1 MARGIFTLS
10 RVRTKKIKDEWID
23 YSDVWHYQGNPVN
36 RSAYGFS
43 QHTHIQQTEFSALW
57 NASTIV
63 DKLSFDTETASF
75 LPEISNDGDNRWMLA
90 NSRDMYH
97 CGGGDYPVGS
107 FVGANIGEDGFN
119 HGGFG
124 QHAVKKISFSNDSQ
138 SSIPSVTLDR
148 IDYDPIVG
156 EFGDKTRGLEN
167 TLAVG
172 EKEASTLGNNN
183 AGYIIGG
190 KKYDVVNDD
199 YFNGSNF
206 VFFKSEGYASSQY
219 YKINYSN
226 DAKSVLPGSSTG
238 QAYRG
243 AYFLTFGNLDRGY
256 VGGGEAAGS
265 DSPYTLSSYPTNF
278 WHYSGHGPWQFHYN
292 SSMFRLTYSTETS
305 SRVPSLDLG
314 AYQAGNDT
322 GMFGWRSPS
331 FSNGADGNSTEA
343 YTMGRDSSDYE
354 GYGQVWNR
362 NATSTINKITFST
375 ETISA
380 VSGANRSTYVETN
393 DVNRKEGF
401 DVRSASSGT
410 SVYAMAAVESS
421 TDRFADKF
429 NISSGTVTTLTSTG
443 LRTNMFASATGQGKP
458 YQGGYQIPF
467 DRGPATNYYGQP
479 GTPPVETPAED
490 PYIQYHGGPTYGYII
505 NEGMYLHKI
514 STGLTEHIDHNNS
527 INPRFD
533 GIGVKL
539 GTSWMFSGNLTV
551 GTGNGWY
558 RWKGNNYSPGG
569 GNDPNGAAVREA
581 TTLPVVASA
590 ALSNRSAAYVSG
602 GVEYVDALA
611 FPITSGN
618 GPGPYTHPA
627 CRTGELLRS
636 DTHKINYVTD
646 IVTRLPSSN
655 LPREN
660 GAAQHGGNE
669 DVGYILGGYVHGT
682 EAGVDNQYIGSD
694 MPTNSDCEKIT
705 YSTETYSS
713 IPTNAP
719 VSGTGDAFY
728 ISPAVHTIGTMDY
741 LYYNTGNPGQQKF
754 TFSTESFSALPN
766 ISTSVTGNY
775 VRTSNGVNGMLYGH
789 DGDSYIGKIQFST
802 DTLVSQFASLW
813 SGNDLFGEQASTYSY
828 FDGTYF
834 RIIMDDGKMF
844 RQDPST
850 GSIYHTS
857 SESLNKG
864 PSQTTL
870 YQRHYGTC
878 NRNNGMAGPAPRT
891 VQYNEKT
898 LV

>member
-43 QHTHIQQTEFSALW
+43 QHTHIEQTEFSALF

-90 NSRDMYH
+90 NSRDMYY
-97 CGGGDYPVGS
+97 CGGGDYPVDQLS
-107 FVGANIGEDGFN
+107 LGANIGDG
-119 HGGFG
+119 GVG
-124 QHAVKKISFSNDSQ
+124 QHVVKKISFSNDSQ

-148 IDYDPIVG
+148 IDYDPVVG
-156 EFGDKTRGLEN
+156 EFGDKTKGLEN

-190 KKYDVVNDD
+190 KKYDLVNDD
-199 YFNGSNF
+199 YFHGTGF
-206 VFFKSEGYASSQY
+206 VYYNSEGYASSQY

-238 QAYRG
+238 QSYRG

-265 DSPYTLSSYPTNF
+265 DSPYTISYYPTKF
-278 WHYSGHGPWQFHYN
+278 WNYSGHGPWQFHYN
-292 SSMFRLTYSTETS
+292 SAMFRLTYSTETS

-322 GMFGWRSPS
+322 YFGYRSPS

-354 GYGQVWNR
+354 GYGQVYDR

-380 VSGANRSTYVETN
+380 VSGANRSTYPRSDDN
-393 DVNRKEGF
+393 DRKEGF

-410 SVYAMAAVESS
+410 SVYAMANAGAGI
-421 TDRFADKF
+421 FADKF

-458 YQGGYQIPF
+458 YQGGYQIPL
-467 DRGPATNYYGQP
+467 DRGPATNYYGQS
-479 GTPPVETPAED
+479 GTPPAETIAED

-514 STGLTEHIDHNNS
+514 STDLSVNTDHNNL
-527 INPRFD
+527 INPKFY
-533 GIGVKL
+533 GIGINL
-539 GTSWMFSGNLTV
+539 GTSWMFSGNLTS
-551 GTGNGWY
+551 GAGNGWF
-558 RWKGNNYSPGG
+558 RWMDNTTGPGSG
-569 GNDPNGAAVREA
+569 SDPNAAAVRSQ
-581 TTLPVVASA
+581 TLPVLASA
-590 ALSNRSAAYVSG
+590 ALSNGSAAYVSG
-602 GVEYVDALA
+602 GVERVDGYSFPVTTTGLALR
-611 FPITSGN
+611 SGD
-618 GPGPYTHPA
+618 
-627 CRTGELLRS
+627 LLRS
-636 DTHKINYVTD
+636 DTHKINYVND
-646 IVTRLPSSN
+646 VVTRLPSSN

-682 EAGVDNQYIGSD
+682 ESAYVSPFGRASDIYGD
-694 MPTNSDCEKIT
+694 MPFNSDCEKIT
-705 YSTETYSS
+705 YSTETYST

-719 VSGTGDAFY
+719 PSGTGSAFY
-728 ISPAVHTIGTMDY
+728 LTPTVHTIGTMDY
-741 LYYNTGNPGQQKF
+741 LYYNTGAPGQQKF

-766 ISTSVTGNY
+766 VSTSVTSGY
-775 VRTSNGVNGMLYGH
+775 VRTSNGVDAMLYGH
-789 DGDSYIGKIQFST
+789 AGDSYIGRIQFST
-802 DTLVSQFASLW
+802 DTLVSQHGNLW
-813 SGNDLFGEQASTYSY
+813 SGNELFGNQADAYSY

-834 RIIMDDGKMF
+834 RIILDDGEMF

-857 SESLNKG
+857 SDSLNKG
-864 PSQTTL
+864 PSQTTT
-870 YQRHYGTC
+870 YQKHHGTC

-891 VQYNEKT
+891 VQYNERT